1 MGRQGLHPTQTRP
14 VIWGACQTLLAI
26 LAALLLGLGL
36 RRLRLRRLGLRR
48 LGLRRVVVT
57 GESMLPT
64 FEPGDRLL
72 LGRTRRLRPG
82 QVVGL
87 PDPRDER
94 RLLIKRIHTVDESS
108 VEVRGDNE
116 GASTDSRHFGLV
128 PRAGLIGR
136 VLYRYAPPGRTG
148 WMPQ

>member
-1 MGRQGLHPTQTRP
+1 MGRERPHPTQRRP
-14 VIWGACQTLLAI
+14 ATWGAGPALLSI
-26 LAALLLGLGL
+26 LAALLLG
-36 RRLRLRRLGLRR
+36 LGLRR

-72 LGRTRRLRPG
+72 LGRTGRLRPG

-87 PDPRDER
+87 ADPRNER
-94 RLLIKRIHTVDESS
+94 RLLVKRIHALHEST

-116 GASTDSRHFGLV
+116 GASTDSRQFGPV
-128 PRAGLIGR
+128 PRAVLAGR
-136 VLYRYAPPGRTG
+136 VLYRYAPPGRAG
-148 WMPQ
+148 RIPQ

>member
-1 MGRQGLHPTQTRP
+1 MARERPHPTQRRP
-14 VIWGACQTLLAI
+14 TTWMVGRAVATI
-26 LAALLLGLGL
+26 LPALLG
-36 RRLRLRRLGLRR
+36 LGLRR

-57 GESMLPT
+57 GESMLPS

-72 LGRTRRLRPG
+72 LGRAGRLKPG

-87 PDPRDER
+87 PDPRNPE
-94 RLLIKRIHTVDESS
+94 RLLIKRVHALRRST

-116 GASTDSRHFGLV
+116 GASTDSRHLGQV
-128 PRAGLIGR
+128 PRAGLAGR
-136 VLYRYAPPGRTG
+136 VLYRYGPPGRAG